1 MAPPGPPRAGARQVL
16 LSQPAGARSDPDRLP
31 PTPGQRAR
39 LNITGE
45 GVRERG
51 HDPAPRPQPSPC
63 SLRRRAARDGAEP
76 PAPGGGTHLPATAR
90 RPRARTVEQRGGFAR
105 TPVLVVVAVA
115 AGPGHLLG
123 DVGHAGRRRRQLLR
137 RACPAA
143 RSCDRR
149 HRITWLSGRPGTPR
163 GTMGVVVLAGPRAR
177 SGGGVGQDGTRPD
190 GMGRTPVAVARE
202 AVRPL
207 RGFVPCTPSR
217 QHGPADSGNTGLL
230 ERPEPTLLQLSR
242 HRIPQSGRSGAST
255 LRLNPLEQHSSAQS
269 PARPRSPAGRS
280 SARHRRRQV
289 PQRWLTPVTGCPVL
303 RFPCS
308 DSGAGNEQRHPLRL
322 PVPSRS
328 CPAVSGTERC
338 SE

>member
-45 GVRERG
+45 RVRERG

-123 DVGHAGRRRRQLLR
+123 DVGHAGRRRRRQLLR

-207 RGFVPCTPSR
+207 RGFVPCTPSL

-269 PARPRSPAGRS
+269 PSQGAPRAGAAQGTGGGRSRSAGSPRSRAAPCSASPALTQGQGTSSVTRS
-280 SARHRRRQV
+280 
-289 PQRWLTPVTGCPVL
+289 GCPC
-303 RFPCS
+303 R
-308 DSGAGNEQRHPLRL
+308 AGPGRL
-322 PVPSRS
+322 
-328 CPAVSGTERC
+328 
-338 SE
+338 